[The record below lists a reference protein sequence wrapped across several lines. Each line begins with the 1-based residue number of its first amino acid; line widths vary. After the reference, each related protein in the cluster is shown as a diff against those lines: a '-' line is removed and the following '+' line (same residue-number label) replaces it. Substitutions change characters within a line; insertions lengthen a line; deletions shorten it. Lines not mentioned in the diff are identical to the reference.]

1 MFIYTGVINLYR
13 HELYRDLQRSLR
25 EDNEEARFSDIHTHF
40 SYILEKKLTQTGIG
54 EIFELINFGIT
65 LILIFFYI
73 FSTYTYPETT
83 TFKEDT
89 NHYVNLI
96 EIYLCVYLI
105 VHFVLKFYT
114 SQSRLYFL
122 FDFIS
127 LIDYASIICIL
138 VAQQSFVSKNLKYFL
153 RLFRIV
159 RVFYLFKLEYILQ
172 KRYNETVR
180 YSYKLLINFISILFL
195 SAGLL
200 LEIENLSYRNKYGED
215 SSAKSKIELSNKGK
229 QQLLQ
234 FHDMVYFEIITIT
247 TMGFGDISLKV
258 WISRFIVI
266 ATIIS
271 ILVLVLLIYSKLKII
286 FALTS
291 KYSRIEYQKKSKKT
305 QHLIVLGECGVE
317 SFKAF
322 LEELYN
328 EDHGRINYETVIMQS
343 MQNVDIMKEAKKIV
357 SQNKICYLVGNS
369 LKHADFMRCKAD
381 QAICAVVLANKLA
394 KDPVR
399 EDFENIIKAFAYRNH
414 CHIFCKGANPR
425 VCIQLLRPET
435 KNMYFSSLIKPDEM
449 NKQDQVICVEEIKLQ
464 LLGKSC
470 LCPGITTIIS
480 SLITSKKPTIEEVG
494 KIPREMKWLQEY
506 IEGIQLEIY
515 VITLRAELVH
525 NMKFI
530 DVVKLIYE
538 IANLVVI
545 GIDVIVDDM
554 KPFVCLNPSSYVLSP
569 FDHLVYILADKQ
581 PDEYEINKKIKENL
595 ERKKKGIV
603 ENNQEMVKILRMKNP
618 YWNKLSSNTKT
629 KANTSFSS
637 DKSSSLDVS
646 SNAGKYL
653 QNMKDQKKDETYA
666 EFKRDYTLF
675 QQKLD
680 LFSRSKQ
687 NFLYTTT
694 PRTQHEA
701 EFFSPD
707 ILEHHIIVCGITINL
722 KNLLMPLRAASMKNQ
737 QYPIVIL
744 DKGEHVPSGIW
755 KEIQYYPDIYYIQG
769 NPIKSKDL
777 QKAGIKKAKAVIIL
791 SKSTAN
797 ETQADIIDADTIFIY
812 GAIKNET
819 KTALIIADLTSAAS
833 IQFMNSPSSKDD
845 KFNNKQGYWLSG
857 PFAEGELYISSML
870 DTLICQSFYNP
881 YITDILQ
888 QLIMGS
894 AGTTFSSRMIK
905 KLTAKKISQSTL
917 YLLNINEEVIRF
929 GRKTFPK
936 KVKYKEIFQFFVKNN
951 MVPIGINRNSSKL
964 SNRNKN
970 DKRYVFMC
978 PQNNTEIDIDH
989 DKIYV
994 LAGEEYIKKEKTAD
1008 SSKAK
1013 TLNYYQNS
1021 RASKLIDKLN
1031 EQALEIVQNM
1041 KKINESNAVAFQ
1053 RAFSSK
1059 RVVNSVRS
1067 SIRSELAKMHD
1078 RIAEEQSNPE
1088 DNEDDKEKENEEEED
1103 SKESSKSSNND
1114 SV

>member
-1 MFIYTGVINLYR
+1 MYR
-13 HELYRDLQRSLR
+13 
-25 EDNEEARFSDIHTHF
+25 N
-40 SYILEKKLTQTGIG
+40 
-54 EIFELINFGIT
+54 
-65 LILIFFYI
+65 
-73 FSTYTYPETT
+73 
-83 TFKEDT
+83 
-89 NHYVNLI
+89 
-96 EIYLCVYLI
+96 
-105 VHFVLKFYT
+105 
-114 SQSRLYFL
+114 
-122 FDFIS
+122 
-127 LIDYASIICIL
+127 
-138 VAQQSFVSKNLKYFL
+138 NLKKG
-153 RLFRIV
+153 V
-159 RVFYLFKLEYILQ
+159 RKPYY
-172 KRYNETVR
+172 
-180 YSYKLLINFISILFL
+180 
-195 SAGLL
+195 AG
-200 LEIENLSYRNKYGED
+200 
-215 SSAKSKIELSNKGK
+215 
-229 QQLLQ
+229 
-234 FHDMVYFEIITIT
+234 
-247 TMGFGDISLKV
+247 
-258 WISRFIVI
+258 
-266 ATIIS
+266 S
-271 ILVLVLLIYSKLKII
+271 ILVEKGKTSNDI
-286 FALTS
+286 F
-291 KYSRIEYQKKSKKT
+291 
-305 QHLIVLGECGVE
+305 
-317 SFKAF
+317 
-322 LEELYN
+322 
-328 EDHGRINYETVIMQS
+328 
-343 MQNVDIMKEAKKIV
+343 
-357 SQNKICYLVGNS
+357 
-369 LKHADFMRCKAD
+369 
-381 QAICAVVLANKLA
+381 
-394 KDPVR
+394 
-399 EDFENIIKAFAYRNH
+399 
-414 CHIFCKGANPR
+414 
-425 VCIQLLRPET
+425 
-435 KNMYFSSLIKPDEM
+435 
-449 NKQDQVICVEEIKLQ
+449 
-464 LLGKSC
+464 
-470 LCPGITTIIS
+470 
-480 SLITSKKPTIEEVG
+480 
-494 KIPREMKWLQEY
+494 
-506 IEGIQLEIY
+506 
-515 VITLRAELVH
+515 
-525 NMKFI
+525 
-530 DVVKLIYE
+530 
-538 IANLVVI
+538 
-545 GIDVIVDDM
+545 
-554 KPFVCLNPSSYVLSP
+554 
-569 FDHLVYILADKQ
+569 
-581 PDEYEINKKIKENL
+581 
-595 ERKKKGIV
+595 
-603 ENNQEMVKILRMKNP
+603 
-618 YWNKLSSNTKT
+618 
-629 KANTSFSS
+629 
-637 DKSSSLDVS
+637 
-646 SNAGKYL
+646 
-653 QNMKDQKKDETYA
+653 
-666 EFKRDYTLF
+666 LF

-1013 TLNYYQNS
+1013 TSNYYQNS